1 MIACNSLILSRGE
14 THKKNIGPLK
24 FGPDRPKLG
33 PKLGFL
39 PFSDVWFV
47 SFPENVIG

>member
-39 PFSDVWFV
+39 PFSVFG
-47 SFPENVIG
+47 SLAFLKMS